1 MQHRFFTR
9 YFLNAANISPDST
22 GTASSGYIRVN
33 KKYYFTVIRD
43 IKQMG
48 WLLHSCMSDE
58 WKRGLLAAGAGE
70 DQHGPDG
77 KIPLREDSE

>member
-22 GTASSGYIRVN
+22 GTASSGYIRVY